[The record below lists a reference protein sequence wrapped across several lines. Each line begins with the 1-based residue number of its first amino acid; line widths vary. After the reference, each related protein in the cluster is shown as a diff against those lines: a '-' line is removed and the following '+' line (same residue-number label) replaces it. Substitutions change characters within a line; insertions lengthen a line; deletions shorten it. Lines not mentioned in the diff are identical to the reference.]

1 MLGTFINVGAILL
14 GGLVGLVAGNKIPVK
29 FRQTMV
35 SGLGLFTLAYGIYI
49 FTETNNMLIP
59 LGALILG
66 TMVGEWLKLEE
77 RLESLGSFLQAK
89 FNRAEE
95 AHSIEAQ
102 RFISGFVTSSLL
114 FCIGPMAIL
123 GSIQDGLSGNFQML
137 AIKSLLDGLASVAFA
152 SSLGVGV
159 LFSALPVLVYQGAI
173 SLSARAL
180 GQGFDASVV
189 AEMTAIGGVILA
201 GIAISNLLEIK
212 KIRIGSFLPALLI
225 VVLVVLLLN
234 RFGIAWA

>member
-95 AHSIEAQ
+95 AQSIEAQ

-212 KIRIGSFLPALLI
+212 KIRTGSFLPALVFAVLI
-225 VVLVVLLLN
+225 VLGLN
-234 RFGIAWA
+234 ALGVSY

>member
-1 MLGTFINVGAILL
+1 VLGTFINVGAILL

-35 SGLGLFTLAYGIYI
+35 SGLGLFTMAYGIYI

-212 KIRIGSFLPALLI
+212 KIRTGSFLPALVFAVLI
-225 VVLVVLLLN
+225 VLGLN
-234 RFGIAWA
+234 ALGVSY

>member
-1 MLGTFINVGAILL
+1 MIGTFINVAAILL
-14 GGLVGLVAGNKIPVK
+14 GGLIDSQPDIKSSQISPDNRLGPGLIYPG
-29 FRQTMV
+29 
-35 SGLGLFTLAYGIYI
+35 YGIYI
-49 FTETNNMLIP
+49 FTETKNMLIP

-66 TMVGEWLKLEE
+66 TIAGEWLKLEE

-89 FNRAEE
+89 FNSAENPQS
-95 AHSIEAQ
+95 ADAQ
-102 RFISGFVTSSLL
+102 RFINGFVTTSLL

-152 SSLGVGV
+152 SSLGAGV

-212 KIRIGSFLPALLI
+212 KIRTGSFLPALVFAVLI
-225 VVLVVLLLN
+225 VLGLN
-234 RFGIAWA
+234 ALGIAY

>member
-77 RLESLGSFLQAK
+77 RLESLGSFLHAK

-212 KIRIGSFLPALLI
+212 KIRTGSFLPALVFAVLI
-225 VVLVVLLLN
+225 VLGLN
-234 RFGIAWA
+234 ALGVSY

>member
-123 GSIQDGLSGNFQML
+123 GAIQDGLSGNFQML

-212 KIRIGSFLPALLI
+212 KIRTGSFLPALVFAVLI
-225 VVLVVLLLN
+225 VLGLN
-234 RFGIAWA
+234 ALGVSY

>member
-1 MLGTFINVGAILL
+1 VLGTFINVGAILL

-212 KIRIGSFLPALLI
+212 KIRTGSFLPALVFAVLI
-225 VVLVVLLLN
+225 VLGLN
-234 RFGIAWA
+234 ALGVSY

>member
-49 FTETNNMLIP
+49 FTETNNLLIP

-212 KIRIGSFLPALLI
+212 KIRTGSFLPALVFAVLI
-225 VVLVVLLLN
+225 VLGLN
-234 RFGIAWA
+234 ALGVSY

>member
-1 MLGTFINVGAILL
+1 VLGTFINVGAILL

-123 GSIQDGLSGNFQML
+123 GAIQDGLSGNFQML

-212 KIRIGSFLPALLI
+212 KIRTGSFLPALVFAVLI
-225 VVLVVLLLN
+225 VLGLN
-234 RFGIAWA
+234 ALGVSY